1 MPGKVYLVTGANRG
15 IGRATV
21 EGLARQGA
29 TVLMVCRNR
38 EAGEATKA
46 AIAAATGNS
55 NLELFVADL
64 SVQADVRRLAEEIK
78 ASHARLDGLVSNAG
92 VFLLHRID
100 TVDDIEM
107 TFAVNHL
114 AGFILVNEL
123 ADLLRASAPARVVV
137 VASEAHQRVSD
148 PEDWVSV
155 KTYNGRAAY
164 NRSKLANVVFSYD
177 LAHRL
182 EGSGVTVNCC
192 DPGWVNTHVLE
203 SMYDRW
209 WLRWLWPFA
218 QKFFTVTP
226 AEGAKPVLYLATSAD
241 VEGVTG
247 KYFKIMQPATSSLIS
262 HDPVIGA
269 RLWNLSLRLTG
280 ELPPVTIT
288 GEIIAAH

>member
-1 MPGKVYLVTGANRG
+1 MQGKVCLVTGANRG
-15 IGRATV
+15 IGRATA
-21 EGLARQGA
+21 EGLAGQGA

-38 EAGEATKA
+38 EEGETARA
-46 AIAAATGNS
+46 EVVAATGS
-55 NLELFVADL
+55 STIELFVADL
-64 SVQADVRRLAEEIK
+64 SVQAEVRRVAQEIK
-78 ASHARLDGLVSNAG
+78 NAHARLDVLISNAG
-92 VFLLHRID
+92 TFQLRRNM
-100 TVDDIEM
+100 TVDDIET

-114 AGFILVNEL
+114 AGFILINEL

-148 PEDWVSV
+148 PEDWVSI
-155 KTYNGRAAY
+155 KAYNGRTAY

-192 DPGWVNTHVLE
+192 HPGWVNTHVLE

-209 WLRWLWPFA
+209 WLRWLWPVA

-226 AEGAKPVLYLATSAD
+226 AEGAKPVLYLATSRE

-247 KYFKIMQPATSSLIS
+247 KYFKNGHAVTSSLIS

-288 GEIIAAH
+288 GEIIAAR